1 MKFHAFS
8 DVWFMLLLSLHWKWQ
23 PICNNLAVPWGLQ
36 PVRSVSDVWLI
47 QSYVR
52 PKQAQIVVPMRVT
65 GNALRWAAFEVACCS
80 QGEI

>member
-8 DVWFMLLLSLHWKWQ
+8 DVCFMLLLSLQQ